1 MPKIVP
7 KTTPKVI
14 KNRSK
19 IDLKSDHSTKTRILV
34 LTHKN
39 QWFLH
44 IFHSLG
50 GQKSI
55 KNRSKIRPRQ
65 VKTGQDSPRQPKT
78 GQDSPRQA
86 PRRAQDRLQR
96 PPRWQRQ
103 AQELPRRPP
112 RGPKTGPKRPPK
124 NGSPPSKK
132 RVPSTLVRYWPPGAS
147 KGSPGL
153 LQDHFLPNFCQIF
166 NDFLVI
172 C

>member
-1 MPKIVP
+1 MGSSLDPKIAP

-39 QWFLH
+39 QRFLH
-44 IFHSLG
+44 IFHSHRG
-50 GQKSI
+50 SKSI

-65 VKTGQDSPRQPKT
+65 PKTAQDRPRQAKT

-96 PPRWQRQ
+96 PPRW
-103 AQELPRRPP
+103 PRRPQEAP
-112 RGPKTGPKRPPK
+112 RRPQDGPKRPPK
-124 NGSPPSKK
+124 NGSPPPWCGIGRREPPRAPRDPSK
-132 RVPSTLVRYWPPGAS
+132 S
-147 KGSPGL
+147 
-153 LQDHFLPNFCQIF
+153 NFWSIF
-166 NDFLVI
+166 DNFFDDFLSI
-172 C
+172 F